1 MGRPKGSKNV
11 IRFSEEEIKEIIRLY
26 TEENIAL
33 YKLEKKFHTSSATLK
48 RIFEMNNI
56 KLKSFRESKRLYPFN
71 ESYFETID
79 SKDKAYFLG
88 FLFAD
93 GCVSLGA
100 NGQYLFKLSLKDK
113 YPILL
118 FRKYL
123 NSKKP
128 ICETRQSKN
137 SYSSGG
143 TIMYSLEYS
152 SPKTFQDLCNLGCSP
167 NKTFNLKF
175 PNIPKELESHFIRGF
190 FDGDGSVFLHKY
202 NKIKDGNKIDG
213 EFNYQLGVTFSGI
226 HDFLEEVRIKA
237 NIPEKTL
244 YKDERRKTDCWSIK
258 ILSISRCYNL
268 YNYMYKDCG
277 DLFLPRKKEIFDN
290 FLTDRGSTTIIANP
304 YNFDNED

>member
-11 IRFSEEEIKEIIRLY
+11 IRFSKEEINEIIRLY

-33 YKLEKKFHTSSATLK
+33 YKLEKMFHTSSYTLK
-48 RIFEMNNI
+48 RIFEMYNV

-93 GCVSLGA
+93 GCISLGVH
-100 NGQYLFKLSLKDK
+100 GQYLFKLSLKDK

-123 NSKKP
+123 NSNKP
-128 ICETRQSKN
+128 ISEINQSER
-137 SYSSGG
+137 SYSSG
-143 TIMYSLEYS
+143 TVMYSLEYS

-175 PNIPKELESHFIRGF
+175 PKIPKELESHFIRGF
-190 FDGDGSVFLHKY
+190 FDGDGSVFIHKY
-202 NKIKDGNKIDG
+202 NKIKNGEKVKD
-213 EFNYQLGVTFSGI
+213 EFNYQLGITFSGI
-226 HDFLEEVRIKA
+226 HDFLEEIRIKA

-244 YKDERRKTDCWSIK
+244 YKDNRKTTDCWSLK
-258 ILSISRCYNL
+258 ILSISRCYDL
-268 YNYMYKDCG
+268 HNYMYKDCE
-277 DLFLPRKKEIFDN
+277 DLFLPRKKEIFDK
-290 FLTDRGSTTIIANP
+290 FLMDRGSTTIIANP
-304 YNFDNED
+304 CKFNED